1 MDAAY
6 RSAFSGDA
14 SLLQALE
21 PEEQDAVKWAVSTT
35 KRFAC
40 TYDIVTDEDK
50 LKVIVPGM
58 EHHTGTEDAR
68 VPDLSLSLDLKSG
81 QIRNYREQM
90 AAYALGNMNAYF
102 VPKWTCVL
110 LFADQKAEIVF
121 EFTFDEAKAIVDE
134 VLADFNDPDKVPTP
148 CDYCCW
154 CAKKNTC
161 TALVRPI
168 AESLEIIEA
177 PKLTLEDMKHQ
188 LVSNPARLG
197 AFLAAANIFK
207 KELWDYAKDHA
218 KAMMERG
225 EDVPGW
231 KLSKT
236 KGGEIFDVL
245 AIIEAAL
252 TTNATM
258 TEVVELMGG
267 EIDGK
272 KFREWAEKRGY
283 TPSAIEA
290 KNKPG
295 FTRMLEVKGK
305 KKQLTQ

>member
-6 RSAFSGDA
+6 RAAFSGDA
-14 SLLQALE
+14 SLLQSLE
-21 PEEQDAVKWAVSTT
+21 SEEQDAVTWAVAAT
-35 KRFAC
+35 KRFAG
-40 TYDIVTDEDK
+40 DNNIITDEDS

-58 EHHTGTEDAR
+58 EHHAGTEDAR
-68 VPDLSLSLDLKSG
+68 VPELALSLDLKSG

-121 EFTFDEAKAIVDE
+121 EFTFEEAKAIVDE

-168 AESLEIIEA
+168 ADSLEIIEA
-177 PKLTLEDMKHQ
+177 PKLTLEDMKQQ

-207 KELWDYAKDHA
+207 KELWDFAKDHA
-218 KAMMERG
+218 KSMMERG
-225 EDVPGW
+225 EEVPGW

-236 KGGEIFDVL
+236 KGGEVFDIL
-245 AIIEAAL
+245 AIVEAAV
-252 TTNATM
+252 TTNATI

-267 EIDGK
+267 EIDGN
-272 KFREWAEKRGY
+272 KFREWTGKRGY
-283 TPSAIEA
+283 TPSAHEA
-290 KNKPG
+290 KTKPG